1 MDRIF
6 NQGLLWITIWFFLN
20 IGLTLL
26 NKGMMH
32 FWGFKFPVM
41 MSFIHQSIS
50 TFFSYGESILS
61 KNKRRIYP
69 PSIPEEKFE
78 KTVFKRIIML
88 SFLFTMNI
96 VTGNVSLRYCSVAFT
111 QVTRAII
118 PILTLIFSVFFLN
131 SKFTS
136 QEVIACF
143 VICVGVAASCFG
155 EIGLTLK
162 GFIYTVLG
170 CILSSAKSISIK
182 KVLSGDYTLQSAELV
197 ARISPFSAIEMFTL
211 SCINGEPQKIV
222 DPENKYQ
229 VNWMCICGAIIS
241 GIMAYF
247 LNLTNF
253 LATHHTSPL
262 TVTIVGCVK
271 QIATIVLSVFLFKKP
286 LSALNVVG
294 IIVTTFGSTWYSLIG
309 LKKKQASKP
318 PQIQPLQD
326 TDDDHLKEETK
337 FEPAAEDVGDT
348 EEEDSLVKEETIHPN
363 ENIPQLV

>member
-1 MDRIF
+1 MDRIC

-32 FWGFKFPVM
+32 FWSFKFPVM

-50 TFFSYGESILS
+50 TFFSYGESFLS
-61 KNKRRIYP
+61 KNKTRTYP
-69 PSIPEEKFE
+69 TGISEEKFE
-78 KTVFKRIIML
+78 KTVFKRIILL

-118 PILTLIFSVFFLN
+118 PILTMIFSVFFLG
-131 SKFTS
+131 SKFTT
-136 QEVIACF
+136 QEVIACL
-143 VICVGVAASCFG
+143 VICIGVAASCFG
-155 EIGLTLK
+155 EIGLTFK

-170 CILSSAKSISIK
+170 CVLSSAKSISIK
-182 KVLSGDYTLQSAELV
+182 KVLSGDYTLQSAELI
-197 ARISPFSAIEMFTL
+197 ARISPFSAIEMFAL
-211 SCINGEPQKIV
+211 SCFNGEPDRIV
-222 DPENKYQ
+222 SPENKYQ

-271 QIATIVLSVFLFKKP
+271 QIATIVISVFLFNKP
-286 LSALNVVG
+286 LSGLNIIG

-309 LKKKQASKP
+309 IQKKQKAQSQPKP
-318 PQIQPLQD
+318 TTQNIND
-326 TDDDHLKEETK
+326 IDDEHLKDETK
-337 FEPAAEDVGDT
+337 FEQAAEIDSND
-348 EEEDSLVKEETIHPN
+348 EEESIQSNEDAESLKQPV
-363 ENIPQLV
+363 